1 MPMNLELQDKVVFVA
16 GSSRGIGFS
25 IAHLFLKEGARV
37 VITGR
42 DPSSLIA
49 AKNELIA
56 WENKLLVVECDL
68 LREDEIQRAIFCAH
82 EAFGEIDCLI
92 ANIGSGRGEGGI
104 VPDPS
109 EWQRLMDLNLNASV
123 RMISA
128 VLPAMIQAKSGSI
141 VIVNSIAGMEASA
154 APLPYSAAK
163 AALWNYAKN
172 LSRRVAVDGIR
183 INSVAPGNV
192 LFPGGSWEKHLEMR
206 KAEVEEY
213 IQKEVPMQR
222 FGSPDEI
229 ADSVIFLCSPRASF
243 ITGAYFIV
251 DGGQNRSQ

>member
-1 MPMNLELQDKVVFVA
+1 MNLELQDKVAFVA
-16 GSSRGIGFS
+16 GSSRGIGLS
-25 IAHLFLKEGARV
+25 IARLFLKEGARV

-42 DPSSLIA
+42 DPISLMV

-56 WENKLLVVECDL
+56 WKNRFLVLECDL
-68 LREDEIQRAIFCAH
+68 LREDEIQKAMSCVY
-82 EAFGEIDCLI
+82 EAFGGIDFLI
-92 ANIGSGRGEGGI
+92 ANIGSGRGEGGNT
-104 VPDPS
+104 PDHS

-123 RMISA
+123 KMISA
-128 VLPAMIQAKSGSI
+128 VLPSMTQAQSGCI
-141 VIVNSIAGMEASA
+141 VIVNSIAGMEASP

-183 INSVAPGNV
+183 INSIAPGNIF
-192 LFPGGSWEKHLEMR
+192 FPGGSWEKHLETR

-213 IQKEVPMQR
+213 IHKEVPMQR

-229 ADSVIFLCSPRASF
+229 ADSVVFLCSPRASF
-243 ITGAYFIV
+243 ITGACLVV

>member
-1 MPMNLELQDKVVFVA
+1 MNLELQDKVAFVA
-16 GSSRGIGFS
+16 GSSRGIGLA
-25 IAHLFLKEGARV
+25 IARGFLKEGARV
-37 VITGR
+37 IITGR
-42 DPSSLIA
+42 DDKSLSA
-49 AKNELIA
+49 AAEELIE
-56 WENKLLVVECDL
+56 WKTQLLTLKCDL
-68 LREDEIQRAIFCAH
+68 MREEEIQRVLSITRNT
-82 EAFGEIDCLI
+82 FGEINCLI
-92 ANIGSGRGEGGI
+92 ANIGSGRGEGGSI
-104 VPDPS
+104 PDPS

-123 RMISA
+123 RMIST
-128 VLPAMIQAKSGSI
+128 VLPAMIQAKSGSV
-141 VIVNSIAGMEASA
+141 VIVNSIAGMEASP

-229 ADSVIFLCSPRASF
+229 ADSVVFLCSPRASF
-243 ITGAYFIV
+243 ITGACLV
-251 DGGQNRSQ
+251 ADGGQNRAQ